1 MGSLFYVWSIMKKYN
16 SEQILSI
23 VISAA
28 AAYSEKLLNK
38 HFLIIFQD
46 RNSNNSYR
54 YKEIGFRDYNFLHLT
69 GLKTSM
75 SASAFFSAATSDR
88 LSVKQFTTD
97 NKGKCI
103 QKLNALPYL
112 SELLYNHCLIG
123 DFINSGISIRADYFT
138 GDTKAV
144 LSLGF
149 RNGDTVDNPVSLYN
163 EDIRKL
169 TAPTNRVVA
178 IYSKPFDAEKYE
190 TITYSHSLYNENLFK
205 ESFPEFFSS
214 NTSAEGTEKPAEE
227 PD

>member
-1 MGSLFYVWSIMKKYN
+1 MKKYN

-38 HFLIIFQD
+38 HFLIIYQD
-46 RNSNNSYR
+46 RNSNNSYK

-112 SELLYNHCLIG
+112 SDLLYNHCLIG

-169 TAPTNRVVA
+169 TSPTNRVVA
-178 IYSKPFDAEKYE
+178 IYSKSFDAEKYE
-190 TITYSHSLYNENLFK
+190 TITYSHSLYK
-205 ESFPEFFSS
+205 EEQFRTAFPDFFPAVEPSMSDTPS
-214 NTSAEGTEKPAEE
+214 NSLSDQASTTS
-227 PD
+227 